1 VLAHVAEQL
10 AAQGVSVAR
19 LAQRQLDDGA
29 SLDLVTHE
37 ASSGRVEAALATVA
51 ELPEV
56 RGTPTLMR
64 VISERGV

>member
-1 VLAHVAEQL
+1 
-10 AAQGVSVAR
+10 

>member
-1 VLAHVAEQL
+1 
-10 AAQGVSVAR
+10 VSVAR
-19 LAQRQLDDGA
+19 LAQRPLDDGA

-37 ASSGRVEAALATVA
+37 ASSGRVEAALVTVA
-51 ELPEV
+51 QLPEV